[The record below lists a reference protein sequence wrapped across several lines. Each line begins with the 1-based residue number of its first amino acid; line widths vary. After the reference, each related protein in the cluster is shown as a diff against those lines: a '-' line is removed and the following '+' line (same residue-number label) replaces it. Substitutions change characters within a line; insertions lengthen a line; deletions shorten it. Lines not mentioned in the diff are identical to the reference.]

1 MRYLTLVF
9 CSLLLAATAQAQFQR
24 GDSFVDLGFGLR
36 TDQDLYAPLYEGI
49 YEKSYNASLG
59 FGYFLSEK
67 FAIGLSTGYRFFN
80 DSDMHIFSLGPSV
93 SYYHSVSPRFGWWV
107 ELASSVDFGSKA
119 TSSSDIIF
127 GGPISSQSEIF
138 AFNLGF
144 RPGLYY
150 FVGDRFAIRG
160 SLGWLGYYS
169 SRWELDTERTL
180 LNGTIS
186 RQQRSQE
193 RSGISAELSSRI
205 GAALSVSYFFRRA
218 EQ

>member
-1 MRYLTLVF
+1 MRYLTLIF

-24 GDSFVDLGFGLR
+24 GDSFVDLGFGFN
-36 TDQDLYAPLYEGI
+36 TDNELYTEGLYRR
-49 YEKSYNASLG
+49 YNASLG
-59 FGYFLSEK
+59 FNYFLSEK
-67 FAIGLSTGYRFFN
+67 FAIGLSTGYSYVDPPFQL
-80 DSDMHIFSLGPSV
+80 DIHIFSLGPSV
-93 SYYHSVSPRFGWWV
+93 SCYHSVSPRFGWWV
-107 ELASSVDFGSKA
+107 ELASSVDFGRNA
-119 TSSSDIIF
+119 TSSSEVIF
-127 GGPISSQSEIF
+127 ALASSSQAEIF

-169 SRWELDTERTL
+169 SRWETNNELTL
-180 LNGTIS
+180 VNGTIS
-186 RQQRSQE
+186 RLQSSQE

>member
-24 GDSFVDLGFGLR
+24 GDSFADLGFGFR
-36 TDQDLYAPLYEGI
+36 TDDALYADDDLYRR
-49 YEKSYNASLG
+49 YNASLG

-119 TSSSDIIF
+119 TIHPSVTR
-127 GGPISSQSEIF
+127 GENVNRRQV
-138 AFNLGF
+138 
-144 RPGLYY
+144 PG
-150 FVGDRFAIRG
+150 I
-160 SLGWLGYYS
+160 
-169 SRWELDTERTL
+169 
-180 LNGTIS
+180 
-186 RQQRSQE
+186 
-193 RSGISAELSSRI
+193 
-205 GAALSVSYFFRRA
+205 
-218 EQ
+218 